1 MVGVCPVGSLDTADR
16 ASPGSRQVPEL
27 FRPPSEKII
36 IPRKW
41 KAKAKAKARGFG
53 S

>member
-1 MVGVCPVGSLDTADR
+1 MVGVCAVGSLDIADR
-16 ASPGSRQVPEL
+16 AIPSGRQVPGC

-36 IPRKW
+36 QRKW
-41 KAKAKAKARGFG
+41 KAKARGFG